1 MNPSSVMCQCEV
13 DTGSATQGRAD
24 SFTLSA
30 AGHIPAIS
38 GCGSM
43 PGLQLYIILKMPGQT
58 RKRSDGQ
65 SETISKKHTS
75 SLWTRCPP
83 PPSLIFLAHSNR
95 RLH

>member
-43 PGLQLYIILKMPGQT
+43 PGLQLYIILEMPGKT
-58 RKRSDGQ
+58 RKRSDRHL
-65 SETISKKHTS
+65 ETISPKNSTS
-75 SLWTRCPP
+75 SLRSRCP
-83 PPSLIFLAHSNR
+83 
-95 RLH
+95 